1 MPPNGKIVAQGTVCV
16 TPARHRRQARPSTP
30 NLTTVSNG
38 LNKEI
43 SLKPTAGNGLW
54 RIELSRRRVNH
65 GSREIAR
72 GFGYSRSSFE
82 VFHLWEPPHL
92 PYYYGMH
99 RFSLRLFFACLAIA
113 LTAAAQSDKNPGSSS
128 VPAKADNAA
137 KADSSKPTDAPKP
150 AATHDYSQ
158 EGFVIEQYRSVYRF
172 ENDGTGRKETIARIR
187 VQSEAGVQQWGQLLV
202 GYNSANERVEIGYV
216 RVLKADGSVV
226 KAGDDAVQDLSAP
239 IEQQAPVYTDYRQ
252 KHITVP
258 GLRPGET
265 LEYDIVTVVHTAL
278 APGQFW
284 ADYDFD
290 KSNIMLDEEVNVDV
304 PADRPI
310 KLKNKPDHDPKI
322 TEANGR
328 RIYHWTSSHLERE
341 DDTKDKDK
349 DKKKKK
355 KPADEERPD
364 IQLTTFVSWEQ
375 IGNWYAN
382 LERDRRAPSPE
393 VRAKAE
399 ELTKGLNTD
408 LDKVQAL
415 YDYVAKNFR
424 YVSLSLGVGRY
435 QPHASSDVL
444 HNQYGDCKDKHT
456 LLASLLE
463 AEGFHAD
470 SVLINSTRKLDPDIP
485 SPSQFDHV
493 ITLLPLH
500 GEEVWMDTTTEVAPF
515 RLLAYTLRHKQAL
528 VIPPA
533 GMGTP
538 HLEETPADTPMPDS
552 EIADIDGKIN
562 DIGKLE
568 AHVHYTFRGDEELML
583 RSIFR
588 RVPESQWQ
596 RVVESVN
603 AAMGG
608 DVTNLKISDP
618 AATREPFTMSYDVS
632 KPNFLDWSKKKSD
645 LILPLCQFNLQD
657 FSGDLD
663 DDADAEPLKLGPKA
677 EYVYKIKLELPAKY
691 TARAPLPLTVKR
703 DYAEYQAT
711 YKLDGSMFTASRTLD
726 MRQDELPVA
735 RTEDYEAF
743 RNTVTEDLGQ
753 FLAVENTVAGTPAPP
768 ADMKADDLVESG
780 RAALVANNLPMAI
793 ELLKRATEVDPKNKF
808 AWNILAAAYM
818 GMRQN
823 DDAIAALKKQ
833 IEINPYD
840 EYAYNALGRAYWQ
853 ERKYPDAVT
862 AFDKQI
868 EINPLDKSAHAGLG
882 AMYSEWHKYDLAAP
896 ELEKAASLTPDNAE
910 LQVSLGDAYLNL
922 GQDDKAIAT
931 FDHAIELS
939 ATPLVWNNIAYQL
952 SLKKSH
958 LDRAQQY
965 AESAVSATTAALRN
979 VSLDNLNVQE
989 LPLVSSLIAYW
1000 DTLGWIYFDEGNY
1013 NKAEKYVAAAWG
1025 LGHHGE
1031 VGDHLGQIY
1040 EKEGNKNLALETYA
1054 LSLSGLRP
1062 IPETR
1067 DRLASLTGGETKVD
1081 ATVAKYK
1088 EQLQETRTIDLGK
1101 VAKETA
1107 SADFFILLTRG
1118 QGKGENA
1125 AATVEAVKF
1134 VSGEEKLKRFTEALR
1149 TAQYHVTFPDDT
1161 PVKILRRG
1169 VLSCSTATGNC
1180 EFVLMLPDDV
1190 RTVD

>member
-1 MPPNGKIVAQGTVCV
+1 M
-16 TPARHRRQARPSTP
+16 RH
-30 NLTTVSNG
+30 L
-38 LNKEI
+38 
-43 SLKPTAGNGLW
+43 
-54 RIELSRRRVNH
+54 LSRLLV
-65 GSREIAR
+65 
-72 GFGYSRSSFE
+72 
-82 VFHLWEPPHL
+82 
-92 PYYYGMH
+92 
-99 RFSLRLFFACLAIA
+99 ACL
-113 LTAAAQSDKNPGSSS
+113 LTAPFTSAQSDKTPTNSS
-128 VPAKADNAA
+128 VPAKAE
-137 KADSSKPTDAPKP
+137 KTVETISPHPDA
-150 AATHDYSQ
+150 HDYSQ
-158 EGFVIEQYRSVYRF
+158 EAFVIEQYHSLYRF
-172 ENDGTGRKETIARIR
+172 ETDGTGRRETVARVR
-187 VQSEAGVQQWGQLLV
+187 VQSEAGVQQWGQIQF
-202 GYNSANERVEIGYV
+202 GYNSANERVEIAYV
-216 RVLKADGSVV
+216 RVIKAEGSIV

-239 IEQQAPVYTDYRQ
+239 IEQQAPVYTDFRQ

-258 GLRPGET
+258 GLRPGEV

-290 KSNIMLDEEVNVDV
+290 KNNIDLDEEVDVDV
-304 PADRPI
+304 PADRQL
-310 KLKNKPDHDPKI
+310 KLKNNPGFEPKVS
-322 TEANGR
+322 EANGR
-328 RIYHWTSSHLERE
+328 RLYHWTNSHLERE
-341 DDTKDKDK
+341 DDKKDK

-355 KPADEERPD
+355 KPSDEDRPD

-375 IGNWYAN
+375 IGRWYAS
-382 LERDRRAPSPE
+382 LEKDRRAPSSE

-399 ELTKGLNTD
+399 ELTKGLTTD
-408 LDKVQAL
+408 LDKVEAL

-435 QPHASSDVL
+435 QPHSAADVL

-456 LLASLLE
+456 LLSSLLE
-463 AEGFHAD
+463 AEGMHAS
-470 SVLINSTRKLDPDIP
+470 SVLINSSRKLDPDIP

-493 ITLLPLH
+493 ITLLPMTKPN
-500 GEEVWMDTTTEVAPF
+500 EEVWMDTTSEVAPF

-528 VIPPA
+528 VIPA
-533 GMGTP
+533 DGSAP

-552 EIADIDGKIN
+552 EVAEVDGKIN

-588 RVPESQWQ
+588 RVPEAQWQ
-596 RVVESVN
+596 RVVENVN
-603 AAMGG
+603 ASMGG
-608 DVTNLKISDP
+608 EVTNLKISDP

-645 LILPLCQFNLQD
+645 LTLPLCQFNLQD
-657 FSGDLD
+657 LGSGDD
-663 DDADAEPLKLGPKA
+663 NDTDSEPLKLGPKA

-691 TARAPLPLTVKR
+691 TARAPLPLSVKR
-703 DYAEYQAT
+703 DYAEYHAT
-711 YKLDGSMFTASRTLD
+711 YKLDANTFTASRTLD
-726 MRQDELPVA
+726 MRQDELPHS
-735 RTEDYEAF
+735 RTSDYEAF
-743 RNTVTEDLGQ
+743 RRTVSSDLGQ

-780 RAALVANNLPMAI
+780 RAAIAANNLPMAV
-793 ELLKRATEVDPKNKF
+793 ELLKRATEVDAKNKY
-808 AWNILAAAYM
+808 AWYALALAYM

-853 ERKYPDAVT
+853 ERKYDDAVT
-862 AFDKQI
+862 AFNKQI
-868 EINPLDKSAHAGLG
+868 EINPLDKFAHAGLG
-882 AMYSEWHKYDLAAP
+882 QMYSEWHKYDLAVP

-910 LQVSLGDAYLNL
+910 LQVALGDAYLNL
-922 GQDDKAIAT
+922 GQDDKALAT
-931 FDHAIELS
+931 FDHAVELS

-979 VSLDNLNVQE
+979 VSLDRLTAQD
-989 LPLVSSLIAYW
+989 LPLMPSLIAYW
-1000 DTLGWIYFDEGNY
+1000 DTLGWVYFSEGNLDM
-1013 NKAEKYVAAAWG
+1013 AEKYVSAAWG

-1040 EKEGNKNLALETYA
+1040 EKQGNKNLALETYA

-1067 DRLASLTGGETKVD
+1067 DRLATLTGGD
-1081 ATVAKYK
+1081 AKAEAAVAKYK
-1088 EQLQETRTIDLGK
+1088 EQLQSLRTIDLGK

-1107 SADFFILLTRG
+1107 TADFFILLSR
-1118 QGKGENA
+1118 GKGA
-1125 AATVEAVKF
+1125 AATVEAIKF
-1134 VSGEEKLKRFTEALR
+1134 ASGDEKLKVFTDALR
-1149 TAQYHVTFPDDT
+1149 TAEYRVTFPDDS

-1169 VLSCSTATGNC
+1169 ILSCSTAAGRCT
-1180 EFVLMLPDDV
+1180 FVLMLPDDV